1 MIDAFESEFAR
12 RLTEKIVEEQKGR
25 MIPILSGT
33 LETYEVY
40 KAKCAYLQAL
50 RNVQEWMVE
59 IRDDLT
65 QPEDKPSR
73 QAKPMRQTAGYSG
86 V

>member
-12 RLTEKIVEEQKGR
+12 RLTDKLVEEQKGR

-50 RNVQEWMVE
+50 RNVREWMEE
-59 IRDDLT
+59 IRDQLS
-65 QPEDKPSR
+65 QPEDKPSHEP
-73 QAKPMRQTAGYSG
+73 KPMRQTAGYSG

>member
-1 MIDAFESEFAR
+1 MDAFESEFAR
-12 RLTEKIVEEQKGR
+12 RLTAKLVEEQKGR

-33 LETYEVY
+33 LETYEDY

-50 RNVQEWMVE
+50 RNVQSWMAE
-59 IRDDLT
+59 IRDGLT
-65 QPEDKPSR
+65 QPEDKPQQER
-73 QAKPMRQTAGYSG
+73 KPMRQTAGYSG